1 MANRRIEMYHYR
13 QVIHRMRQGQ
23 SDRAIA
29 RSKLMGRLKC
39 AGVRAIAREKGWLA
53 GGPLPDDQQL
63 QALFVASPSNNSTQ
77 QSLSQPHARQIQTW
91 ISPSGMR
98 PSPIGF

>member
-29 RSKLMGRLKC
+29 RSKLIGRTKC
-39 AGVRAIAREKGWLA
+39 AAVRAVAAQKGWLDS
-53 GGPLPDDQQL
+53 GPLPDDEQL
-63 QALFVASPSNNSTQ
+63 AAVFKAFGQEGIEIPYAKQDVYIKQMPS
-77 QSLSQPHARQIQTW
+77 SQ
-91 ISPSGMR
+91 
-98 PSPIGF
+98 

>member
-29 RSKLMGRLKC
+29 KTKLIGRVKC
-39 AGVRAIAREKGWLA
+39 AVVRSIAQAKGWL
-53 GGPLPDDQQL
+53 GDGPLPEDAQL
-63 QALFVASPSNNSTQ
+63 AVNYNNK
-77 QSLSQPHARQIQTW
+77 SLTYHS
-91 ISPSGMR
+91 
-98 PSPIGF
+98 